1 MGQFD
6 PFPPLRLNGR
16 CQFSLPTFAG
26 ASGNDEVA
34 PIPDLPALPQNG
46 DLRPPANL
54 RPRFRDKDIE
64 GEVCS
69 A

>member
-1 MGQFD
+1 M
-6 PFPPLRLNGR
+6 
-16 CQFSLPTFAG
+16 SLVHCRYVSDDTF
-26 ASGNDEVA
+26 A
-34 PIPDLPALPQNG
+34 PIPDLPALPRNG

-54 RPRFRDKDIE
+54 RLRFRDNDIE